1 MSDFIKKVDLFNVVF
16 PKLSTFEKNDW
27 EENFMVEFTHDSTSI
42 EGNTLTLIET
52 KMILTDHLVPAETSL
67 RELDEVRDHASAW
80 TFVKENARKGV
91 ALTENLIRDIHE
103 RVVPAEG
110 IGGIYRRIPVYIRG
124 AQHVPPHPHK
134 VLDAMKNF
142 IYRMEHD
149 QFPNQTE
156 KAAWIHAEFV
166 KIHPFQDGNGRT
178 ARLIMNYFL
187 LTHGMPPTSIKR
199 KNRQEYFVSLEEYA
213 VHDVIDP
220 FVLLLRTN
228 MEREFDEFLSMY
240 SVHLDL
246 HEIQT
251 KSAELAELA
260 AEYMER

>member
-103 RVVPAEG
+103 RVAPNEK
-110 IGGIYRRIPVYIRG
+110 IYILYGTR
-124 AQHVPPHPHK
+124 
-134 VLDAMKNF
+134 
-142 IYRMEHD
+142 
-149 QFPNQTE
+149 
-156 KAAWIHAEFV
+156 
-166 KIHPFQDGNGRT
+166 
-178 ARLIMNYFL
+178 
-187 LTHGMPPTSIKR
+187 SI
-199 KNRQEYFVSLEEYA
+199 S
-213 VHDVIDP
+213 
-220 FVLLLRTN
+220 
-228 MEREFDEFLSMY
+228 
-240 SVHLDL
+240 
-246 HEIQT
+246 
-251 KSAELAELA
+251 
-260 AEYMER
+260 